1 MTNQKGEWRQ
11 IFSEKTNILALIV
24 AIAANVYM
32 FNPMDNALLA
42 YLVRYIPEAAGTLL
56 LLIPRILLT
65 LLVYYVAAGLTRR
78 FFVER

>member
-24 AIAANVYM
+24 AIAANVYV
-32 FNPMDNALLA
+32 FNPIDKALLA
-42 YLVRYIPEAAGTLL
+42 YLVRYIPEAIGTLS

-65 LLVYYVAAGLTRR
+65 LLVYYVVAGLTRR